1 MELNYQTEKKI
12 KDLKERIKKKEKIK
26 TDKKF
31 YDWLEKY
38 SEYFTARQLEYLNYK
53 PKLEIIQE
61 EINFLSKKEKENKN
75 IENKEQKFEIMDIK
89 NLSLED
95 RQAFLVSDEF
105 FQLIFNRFS
114 ETLKKGNFEIPQKYL
129 KMRDVK
135 LISCRASEELY
146 TKVTKIAKENGFS
159 ITSLLN
165 YIFGDFI
172 EKYKK

>member
-12 KDLKERIKKKEKIK
+12 KEIKEKIKNKVKIK

-38 SEYFTARQLEYLNYK
+38 KEHFTTKQLEYLNYQ
-53 PKLEIIQE
+53 PRVEIIQE
-61 EINFLSKKEKENKN
+61 EINFSLEKTNKN
-75 IENKEQKFEIMDIK
+75 IENKEEKFEIIDIK
-89 NLSLED
+89 KLSLED

-105 FQLIFNRFS
+105 FQLIFSRFS
-114 ETLKKGNFEIPQKYL
+114 ETLKKGKFEIPQKYL
-129 KMRDVK
+129 KMSDVK

-146 TKVTKIAKENGFS
+146 SKVTKIAKENGFS

-165 YIFGDFI
+165 YIFGEFI
-172 EKYKK
+172 ERYKK

>member
-12 KDLKERIKKKEKIK
+12 KDIKEKIKKKVKIK

-31 YDWLEKY
+31 YDWLERYKDN
-38 SEYFTARQLEYLNYK
+38 FTLKQLEYLKYE
-53 PKLEIIQE
+53 PKIEIE
-61 EINFLSKKEKENKN
+61 ENINFSNEEKKE
-75 IENKEQKFEIMDIK
+75 IENKEGKFEILDIK

-95 RQAFLVSDEF
+95 RQAFLLSDEF
-105 FQLIFNRFS
+105 FQLIFSRFS
-114 ETLKKGNFEIPQKYL
+114 ETLKKGKFEIPQRYL
-129 KMRDVK
+129 KMSDVK

-146 TKVTKIAKENGFS
+146 TKITKIARENGFS

-165 YIFGDFI
+165 YIFGEFV

>member
-38 SEYFTARQLEYLNYK
+38 KDNFTEKQLNFLGYE
-53 PKLEIIQE
+53 PKIEILQE
-61 EINFLSKKEKENKN
+61 EIEIPKENK
-75 IENKEQKFEIMDIK
+75 KETLEEPKQKFEVMDIK
-89 NLSLED
+89 NLSIEQ
-95 RQAFLVSDEF
+95 RQAFLLSDDF
-105 FQLIFNRFS
+105 FELILKRFS
-114 ETLKKGNFEIPQKYL
+114 DNLQNGKFEIPQKYL
-129 KMRDVK
+129 KMPDVK

-146 TKVTKIAKENGFS
+146 TNITKIARENGFS

-165 YIFGDFI
+165 YIFGEFI
-172 EKYKK
+172 ERYKR

>member
-38 SEYFTARQLEYLNYK
+38 KDNFTLKQLEYLKYE
-53 PKLEIIQE
+53 PKIEIE
-61 EINFLSKKEKENKN
+61 ENINFSNEEKKE
-75 IENKEQKFEIMDIK
+75 IENKEEKFEVMDIK
-89 NLSLED
+89 NLSIEQ
-95 RQAFLVSDEF
+95 RQAFLLSDEF
-105 FQLIFNRFS
+105 FELILNRFS
-114 ETLKKGNFEIPQKYL
+114 DIFQNGKFEIPQKYL
-129 KMRDVK
+129 KMPDVK
-135 LISCRASEELY
+135 LISCRASEKIY
-146 TKVTKIAKENGFS
+146 KNITKIAKENGFS

-165 YIFGDFI
+165 YILGEFV